1 MEARH
6 VLFRIDGWI
15 GLLHFKYSG
24 NVRHRRPLDVI
35 LRLTQK
41 VPAALLLY
49 TYIER
54 EKKRNLDVSL
64 SAAAAAAVG
73 LIE

>member
-41 VPAALLLY
+41 VPAAALLLY

-54 EKKRNLDVSL
+54 EEKKKS
-64 SAAAAAAVG
+64 
-73 LIE
+73 